1 MITPQDMTRETRDL
15 PDLSVEV
22 RVRLVLEET
31 VKTVPWPDIRAH
43 DLGHDVSE
51 HPVVGAI
58 RRAED
63 RIMERLYGPAEH
75 LWDVASGLTAV
86 LHAVRKQF
94 LPQYKASERVT
105 VTESGPAKITPPQW
119 PAEYKTFRA
128 LLLQSGLALGLR
140 WSSAG
145 DKFVPQT
152 GGEEEQPATSTTNA

>member
-1 MITPQDMTRETRDL
+1 MITPQDMTRETREG

-43 DLGHDVSE
+43 DLGHDVRE

-75 LWDVASGLTAV
+75 LWDVAAGLTAV
-86 LHAVRKQF
+86 LRSVRNKF
-94 LPQYKASERVT
+94 LPAYIASGGLT
-105 VTESGPAKITPPQW
+105 VPEGGPATLTPPQW
-119 PAEYKTFRA
+119 PEEYRAFRA
-128 LLLQSGLALGLR
+128 LLLESGLALGLR
-140 WSSAG
+140 WSAAG
-145 DKFVPQT
+145 EKFVPQT
-152 GGEEEQPATSTTNA
+152 GDQPTDTTADA